1 MVFTILSFDGLCWI
15 FKRCYIKKKDIGD
28 KFMPEKKLCRSKYH
42 YHSDSKGEHDETYFY
57 FESVNDCIAFLLS
70 LYFTFL

>member
-1 MVFTILSFDGLCWI
+1 MS
-15 FKRCYIKKKDIGD
+15 
-28 KFMPEKKLCRSKYH
+28 EKKLCRSKYH